1 MLLNNFRRWYSQ
13 NTNLDNSKVIS
24 DFEREHGVKFPEE
37 YRKLVRF
44 RDGGILKK
52 HIFTYNNEGV
62 INENCV
68 CAFLCWQ
75 KETIEYEYIV
85 DEFNNPPEF
94 FPQGLISFAP
104 DGGGNYIC
112 FDYRN
117 CKENPPI
124 VFWHHEVEE
133 NEGVFPLADSF
144 DQFIDSLKNEEEIE
158 G

>member
-1 MLLNNFRRWYSQ
+1 M
-13 NTNLDNSKVIS
+13 
-24 DFEREHGVKFPEE
+24 
-37 YRKLVRF
+37 
-44 RDGGILKK
+44 
-52 HIFTYNNEGV
+52 
-62 INENCV
+62 